1 MILFPIIYNLT
12 HNSNFLPDIEEY
24 FGKIAIKPPDTLFHI
39 QQGIRGFCL
48 FQRLYGGHPVHRAI
62 SVYKWYG
69 SWRAILIARYI
80 CSTKMRRII

>member
-39 QQGIRGFCL
+39 QQGIRGFLGYFNGSMADIPSTGL
-48 FQRLYGGHPVHRAI
+48 FPFTSGTVHGGRF
-62 SVYKWYG
+62 
-69 SWRAILIARYI
+69 
-80 CSTKMRRII
+80 